1 MSRDPHEDDLLRAL
15 CAVDERS
22 PPPPGSPIT
31 PATLQ
36 ARLARRRRR
45 ALLLSAAAVLCGVLL
60 TAWWRPHDEQRAPT
74 AAATASDFEREARA
88 LTARI
93 DRLLAAFDAQRPQ
106 APLPD
111 ARPPRDRLRLALA
124 EARASGIAPRPTD
137 TRETNT
143 REDR

>member
-93 DRLLAAFDAQRPQ
+93 DRL
-106 APLPD
+106 
-111 ARPPRDRLRLALA
+111 RLALA